1 MTRVLVAAD
10 SAIARAGL
18 ESILLS
24 HADFTLVGS
33 VGIQPTVLQQQI
45 ETHAPDV
52 VLLDWDRVEDEAIS
66 ELLFALGIDVE
77 ELPAIALLTDS
88 LNSTSQALRL
98 GVRAILPRSATK
110 SEIIAAVVAAATGLF
125 VLHPDAVETLQTT
138 LPSTPRTLPAS
149 PLQALTPREI
159 EVLGMLAE
167 GMGNKTIA
175 RRLGISEHTVKFHVA
190 SILSKLNASSRTEA
204 VTLGARLGLIML

>member
-1 MTRVLVAAD
+1 
-10 SAIARAGL
+10 
-18 ESILLS
+18 

-33 VGIQPTVLQQQI
+33 VGTQPTAIVQQI
-45 ETHAPDV
+45 ETSAPDV
-52 VLLDWDRVEDEAIS
+52 LLLDWDRVEDEAIS
-66 ELLFALGIDVE
+66 EQLFALGMDVE
-77 ELPAIALLTDS
+77 DLPAIAILTDS
-88 LNSTSQALRL
+88 LTSTSQALRL
-98 GVRAILPRSATK
+98 GVRAILPRFATK
-110 SEIIAAVVAAATGLF
+110 SEIIAAVAAAATGLF

-138 LPSTPRTLPAS
+138 LPSTARTLPAS

-175 RRLGISEHTVKFHVA
+175 RQLGISEHTVKFHVA

>member
-1 MTRVLVAAD
+1 MTRVLIAAD

-18 ESILLS
+18 EAILLS

-33 VGIQPTVLQQQI
+33 VGTQPTAIVQQI
-45 ETHAPDV
+45 ETSAPDV
-52 VLLDWDRVEDEAIS
+52 LLLDWDRVEDEAIS
-66 ELLFALGIDVE
+66 EQLFALGMDVE
-77 ELPAIALLTDS
+77 DLPAIAILTDS
-88 LNSTSQALRL
+88 LTSTSQALRL
-98 GVRAILPRSATK
+98 GVRAILPRFATK
-110 SEIIAAVVAAATGLF
+110 SEIIAAVAAAATGLF

-138 LPSTPRTLPAS
+138 LPSTARTLPAS

-175 RRLGISEHTVKFHVA
+175 RQLGISEHTVKFHVA